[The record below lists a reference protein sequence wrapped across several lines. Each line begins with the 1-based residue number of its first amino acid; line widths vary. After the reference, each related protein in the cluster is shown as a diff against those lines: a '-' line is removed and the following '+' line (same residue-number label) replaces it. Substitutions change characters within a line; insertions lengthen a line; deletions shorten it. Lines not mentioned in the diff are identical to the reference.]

1 MSCVISKKRRRSIFT
16 DATPTERKS
25 NKTTIIYASTS
36 SSSEL
41 MEHLAEKRKQLKELT
56 TSDLDKRKKELQ
68 KEFQGCA
75 GKRWLKL
82 RALDIK
88 NEIEDINR
96 KRQDIIEH
104 KPLEEFDRVMRP
116 ILRRLKQAGEKKE
129 TMMLEDAE
137 RQVRKQL
144 TKLNESVAIKR
155 ALTGDLCE
163 DCGISMRV
171 IANDSLLGCPSCAKT
186 RPITSVTAPLADSEF
201 ISTPYQQK
209 SRLSEWLEFCQGKEY
224 AEPDEEVL
232 QSVMEELCRNRQ
244 TGLEAFAPEIHEER
258 KNGPFLTAEDALER
272 LGDKIPKLKEKLLA
286 IKPNDVR
293 MAMQSVS
300 STQKDDKVR
309 KFYERSPKFSAY
321 ISGYWPVR
329 FSNAQ
334 EARITDLYNAAIPAY
349 EKYRKPSQ
357 PNWPGGYAY
366 FLSSVC
372 ILLGWDEF
380 IPSFNVSST
389 SAKNSMEREMMRQ
402 KIWINDLDWEYIPTY
417 K

>member
-1 MSCVISKKRRRSIFT
+1 
-16 DATPTERKS
+16 
-25 NKTTIIYASTS
+25 
-36 SSSEL
+36 
-41 MEHLAEKRKQLKELT
+41 
-56 TSDLDKRKKELQ
+56 
-68 KEFQGCA
+68 
-75 GKRWLKL
+75 
-82 RALDIK
+82 
-88 NEIEDINR
+88 
-96 KRQDIIEH
+96 
-104 KPLEEFDRVMRP
+104 
-116 ILRRLKQAGEKKE
+116 
-129 TMMLEDAE
+129 
-137 RQVRKQL
+137 
-144 TKLNESVAIKR
+144 
-155 ALTGDLCE
+155 
-163 DCGISMRV
+163 MRV

-186 RPITSVTAPLADSEF
+186 RPITSVTAPLADTEF

-224 AEPDEEVL
+224 AEPDDEVL
-232 QSVMEELCRNRQ
+232 QSVMEELFRNRQ

-258 KNGPFLTAEDALER
+258 KSGPFVNAEDAIDR
-272 LGDKIPKLKEKLLA
+272 LSDRIPKFKEKLLA

-300 STQKDDKVR
+300 SAHKDDKVR

-372 ILLGWDEF
+372 VLLGWDEF
-380 IPSFNVSST
+380 VPSFNVSST
-389 SAKNSMEREMMRQ
+389 SAKNSMERESMRQ
-402 KIWINDLDWEYIPTY
+402 KIWTNDLDWEYIPTHR
-417 K
+417 

>member
-1 MSCVISKKRRRSIFT
+1 MASVISKKRRRSIFT
-16 DATPTERKS
+16 DTTPNERKS

-41 MEHLAEKRKQLKELT
+41 MEHLAEKRKQLKELN
-56 TSDLDKRKKELQ
+56 TSTLDKQKKELE
-68 KEFQGCA
+68 KELASCA

-82 RALDIK
+82 RLLDIQQ
-88 NEIEDINR
+88 EINVINK
-96 KRQDIIEH
+96 KRQDILDN
-104 KPLEEFDRVMRP
+104 KPLLEFDKMMKP
-116 ILRRLKQAGEKKE
+116 ILRRLKQASDKKE

-137 RQVRKQL
+137 RQVRKHL

-171 IANDSLLGCPSCAKT
+171 IANDSLLGCPACAKT

-224 AEPDEEVL
+224 AEPDEDVM
-232 QSVMEELCRNRQ
+232 QSVMEELFRNRQ
-244 TGLEAFAPEIHEER
+244 TGLEAFAPEIYEER
-258 KNGPFLTAEDALER
+258 KNGPFQNAEDAIDR
-272 LGDKIPKLKEKLLA
+272 LASKIPKLKEKLLA
-286 IKPNDVR
+286 IKPNEVR

-321 ISGYWPVR
+321 ISGFWPVR

-372 ILLGWDEF
+372 VLLGWDEF

-389 SAKNSMEREMMRQ
+389 SAKNSMEREVMRQ
-402 KIWINDLDWEYIPTY
+402 KIWTNDLDWEYIATY

>member
-1 MSCVISKKRRRSIFT
+1 MSSVISKKRRRSIYT
-16 DATPTERKS
+16 DGTQQEKRS

-41 MEHLAEKRKQLKELT
+41 MEHLAEKRKQLKEANT
-56 TSDLDKRKKELQ
+56 TELDSRKKILEQELLS
-68 KEFQGCA
+68 CA

-82 RALDIK
+82 RALDIQHEL
-88 NEIEDINR
+88 NEIQQKR
-96 KRQDIIEH
+96 KNILDK
-104 KPLEEFDRVMRP
+104 KPLQDFDRIMKP
-116 ILRRLKQAGEKKE
+116 ILRRLKQASEKKE
-129 TMMLEDAE
+129 TLMLEDAE
-137 RQVRKQL
+137 RQVRKHL

-155 ALTGDLCE
+155 ALIGDLCE

-224 AEPDEEVL
+224 AEPDPDVM
-232 QSVMEELCRNRQ
+232 QSVMEELYRNRQ
-244 TGLEAFAPEIHEER
+244 TGLEAFAPEIYLER
-258 KNGPFLTAEDALER
+258 KNGPFLNADDAIER
-272 LGDKIPKLKEKLLA
+272 LEHKIPKLKEKLLA
-286 IKPNDVR
+286 IKPNEVR
-293 MAMQSVS
+293 TAMQNVS
-300 STQKDDKVR
+300 STKKDDKVR

-321 ISGYWPVR
+321 ISGFWPVR
-329 FSNAQ
+329 FTNAQ

-357 PNWPGGYAY
+357 PNWPGGYGY

-389 SAKNSMEREMMRQ
+389 SPKNSMERELMRQ
-402 KIWINDLDWEYIPTY
+402 KIWTINLDWEYIPTY